1 MLRNQLILE
10 MYKPIIE
17 TFVFFKNFDN
27 PDFILK
33 VILRLKPFNGIRGE
47 RLVND
52 GDFIEEIIFVKRGT
66 LVVEF
71 PIPIVLKQYKGRRK
85 SLLMSGS
92 KKSNAHILN
101 SIMQNGNL
109 ERRRMSSLN
118 NLNTYTINNNLGK
131 RVSSYIPN
139 DLESRILNRR
149 KSLLPQNLN
158 KLQTYVKLLEIG
170 KSEHF
175 GDIIMFLNQR
185 SPLSLRVKSRKA
197 ELLFLMKTDAIEISV
212 GFPKIWRQILKN
224 SLFNMQQI
232 DNLINKYLKLFFIN
246 QQKPKKGII
255 DLFSQKASF
264 MEESNNGNI
273 EVKNNVNIKKKSS
286 YFGNLNNQK
295 TIMSMSSIASIEE
308 KSENSNESSN
318 FNNDS
323 SETKNLE
330 EFNSD
335 ESKKNNSIDS
345 VKNVLIDSVGSNNSH
360 FISEEF
366 KNNENE
372 LKNDFLF
379 KRGIK
384 SNFMGFKGKNKFKD
398 L

>member
-1 MLRNQLILE
+1 
-10 MYKPIIE
+10 
-17 TFVFFKNFDN
+17 
-27 PDFILK
+27 
-33 VILRLKPFNGIRGE
+33 
-47 RLVND
+47 
-52 GDFIEEIIFVKRGT
+52 
-66 LVVEF
+66 
-71 PIPIVLKQYKGRRK
+71 
-85 SLLMSGS
+85 
-92 KKSNAHILN
+92 
-101 SIMQNGNL
+101 
-109 ERRRMSSLN
+109 
-118 NLNTYTINNNLGK
+118 
-131 RVSSYIPN
+131 
-139 DLESRILNRR
+139 
-149 KSLLPQNLN
+149 
-158 KLQTYVKLLEIG
+158 
-170 KSEHF
+170 
-175 GDIIMFLNQR
+175 
-185 SPLSLRVKSRKA
+185 
-197 ELLFLMKTDAIEISV
+197 
-212 GFPKIWRQILKN
+212 
-224 SLFNMQQI
+224 MQQI

-286 YFGNLNNQK
+286 YFGNLNNQQ

-323 SETKNLE
+323 SGTKNLE

-398 L
+398 LEICKNNSFSIRDIIIKNTTYNSLSNNN